1 MKRRTLNEQIAA
13 NKRASFWYASLL
25 VFLLASMGAVI
36 GGFIDPS
43 LWPAGA
49 GIAALVGVGC
59 AMVARFAG
67 TNVVLS
73 ISGARDA
80 THQEY
85 QVLSNVTDEMAIAAG
100 LPRPRLMVIDDSAP
114 NAFATGHSPDKAVVV
129 VTTGLL
135 DKLDRDELQGAV
147 AHEMAH
153 IRNYDVRFMTTI
165 AIVAGLIPLLADAM
179 RRMLWYGGGR
189 RSSSRDQS
197 AVIFLV
203 LMLVLAILA
212 PIFAKLLELAVSRQ
226 REFLADST
234 AAELTRNPDGLIRAL
249 QKISSDREV
258 LEAANRATQHMYI
271 VNPIKSFEERAS
283 SWFST
288 HPPVPDRVRA
298 LQSLAGYVAPSR
310 RSPEDFSDM
319 PEVVDPSGR

>member
-1 MKRRTLNEQIAA
+1 MKRRTLTEQIAA

-25 VFLLASMGAVI
+25 VFLLAAMGAAI
-36 GGFIDPS
+36 GGYLDPS
-43 LWPAGA
+43 LWLAGA

-59 AMVARFAG
+59 ALFARYAG
-67 TNVVLS
+67 TSVVLS

-80 THQEY
+80 THEEF

-100 LPRPRLMVIDDSAP
+100 LPRPRLMVIDDTAP
-114 NAFATGHSPDKAVVV
+114 NAFATGPSPDKAVIV

-135 DKLDRDELQGAV
+135 GKLDRDELQGV
-147 AHEMAH
+147 IAHEMAH

-165 AIVAGLIPLLADAM
+165 AIVAGLIPLLADGM

-189 RSSSRDQS
+189 RSNSRDQS
-197 AVIFLV
+197 AVIFLI
-203 LMLVLAILA
+203 LMVVLAIVA

-226 REFLADST
+226 REFMADAS

-249 QKISSDREV
+249 LKISGDREV

-283 SWFST
+283 SLFST
-288 HPPVPDRVRA
+288 HPPVQDRVRA
-298 LQSLAGYVAPSR
+298 LRSLAGYVAPSR
-310 RSPEDFSDM
+310 RAPDDYSDM
-319 PEVVDPSGR
+319 PGVVDPSGR

>member
-1 MKRRTLNEQIAA
+1 MKRRTLTEQIAA

-25 VFLLASMGAVI
+25 VLLLAAMGAVI
-36 GGFIDPS
+36 GGYLDPG

-49 GIAALVGVGC
+49 GIAALIGVGC
-59 AMVARFAG
+59 AMFARFAG
-67 TNVVLS
+67 SKVVLA

-114 NAFATGHSPDKAVVV
+114 NAFATGPSPDKAVIV

-135 DKLDRDELQGAV
+135 DKLDRDELQGV
-147 AHEMAH
+147 IAHEMAH

-165 AIVAGLIPLLADAM
+165 AIVAGLIPLMADGM

-189 RSSSRDQS
+189 RSNSRDQS
-197 AVIFLV
+197 AAIFLI
-203 LMLVLAILA
+203 LMIVLAILA

-226 REFLADST
+226 REFLADSS

-249 QKISSDREV
+249 QKISGDREV

-283 SWFST
+283 SLFST
-288 HPPVPDRVRA
+288 HPPVQDRVRA
-298 LQSLAGYVAPSR
+298 LQSLAGYVAPAR
-310 RSPEDFSDM
+310 RAPDDYSDM
-319 PEVVDPSGR
+319 PGVVDPTGR